1 VIRVRRLRKNL
12 RGGSPYPPRYRCACP
27 PVARWV
33 RRPTAQIVPPARGR
47 RRGVVLVAVLVV
59 AALVAIIAAG
69 LMFRVR
75 AEVSASAAGTR
86 GEQAYEAA
94 LSGIA
99 RANAVLRVAA
109 ADPSVWFD
117 NPDIFQNQL
126 VADDGA
132 NRWYFTVY
140 GDPAD
145 PQLGIPRYSLTDEAG
160 KINLNVAPIET
171 LMNLPNMTSEL
182 VDCLMDY
189 RDADSDT
196 RSEGAEQDY
205 YDHMESPYVIPNGP
219 LSSLDE
225 LLMVKGFNAQI
236 VYGEDANL
244 NGLLDP
250 NEDDGDESFPPD
262 DRDGHLDA
270 GLRSAASVFTSEPNV
285 NKAGKPRV
293 NINADTPPSRIP
305 GLSDQTLRFI
315 LLYRAEGNT
324 FRHPSE
330 LLEMKYT
337 LKQDHNEIPG
347 AKAGTEIDSGVKVEQ
362 LAAVLDELTTQ
373 PTGKTRPLVG
383 LVNVNTAPAEVLAI
397 LPGMDPNLAQ
407 QIVDARRDLDGETK
421 SSVAWLYTQNL
432 LDAAAFKLV
441 APYLTTRSFQ
451 YSLRCVGFGVPCGR
465 YRVLE
470 AMLDTGGGAPRV
482 IYLRDISRL
491 GLPFALNVEA
501 IERGQ

>member
-1 VIRVRRLRKNL
+1 M
-12 RGGSPYPPRYRCACP
+12 P
-27 PVARWV
+27 PVAR
-33 RRPTAQIVPPARGR
+33 GR
-47 RRGVVLVAVLVV
+47 ARGVVLVAVLAV

-75 AEVSASAAGTR
+75 AEMAASASGSR

-94 LSGIA
+94 MAGVA
-99 RANAVLRVAA
+99 RAITVLRISSN
-109 ADPSVWFD
+109 DPAVWYD

-140 GDPAD
+140 GDPLD
-145 PQLGIPRYSLTDEAG
+145 PQQGIPRYGLTDEAG

-171 LMNLPNMTSEL
+171 LMGLPNMTSEL
-182 VDCLMDY
+182 VDCLMDF

-205 YDHMESPYVIPNGP
+205 YDHLESPYIIPNGP
-219 LSSLDE
+219 LETLEE

-236 VYGEDANL
+236 IYGEDANM
-244 NGLLDP
+244 NGLLEQ

-262 DRDGHLDA
+262 GRDGHLDK
-270 GLRSAASVFTSEPNV
+270 GLRGVATVVTSEPN
-285 NKAGKPRV
+285 NNAAGKARI
-293 NINADTPPSRIP
+293 NINADSPPSRVP
-305 GLSDQTLRFI
+305 GLSDKAIQFI
-315 LLYRAEGNT
+315 LMYRSEGNT
-324 FRHPSE
+324 FKHPSE

-337 LKQDHNEIPG
+337 LKQDHPELPI
-347 AKAGTEIDSGVKVEQ
+347 AKKGVEIDSDVKGEQ
-362 LAAVLDELTTQ
+362 LAAVLDELTTL
-373 PTGKTRPLVG
+373 PVDKSKPILG
-383 LVNVNTAPAEVLAI
+383 LVNVNTASAEALAV

-407 QIVDARRDLDGETK
+407 QIVDARRDLDTETK
-421 SSVAWLYTQNL
+421 SSPAWLYTQNL
-432 LDAAAFKLV
+432 LDAAAFKMV

-470 AMLDTGGGAPRV
+470 VVVDMGGGTPRV
-482 IYLRDISRL
+482 VYMRDISRT
-491 GLPFALNVEA
+491 GMPFALNVEA
-501 IERGQ
+501 MERSR